1 MGECLTAR
9 LHHRDWR
16 PSVAARSPQTS
27 DLYINAAGSVQPLGG
42 PVWPATGRKMKT
54 DTFDKLRLIDR
65 IDGAHISSGAA
76 ALLAYVQRVQRA
88 GRWHIATA
96 DALAAALKVS
106 RRSVV
111 RYLKEL
117 RELGLLAVWKR
128 KAVRDG
134 ARVNLASGYRI
145 VADALREAASDGFE
159 RRKAV
164 IKAKLAALCGR
175 SVKRSCAN
183 LAQQTRQE
191 DKQMLWNMLGQAVE
205 GRPGWETLVA
215 ALIRAGEGQTE
226 ADFRGFGR
234 A

>member
-1 MGECLTAR
+1 M
-9 LHHRDWR
+9 
-16 PSVAARSPQTS
+16 SKS
-27 DLYINAAGSVQPLGG
+27 
-42 PVWPATGRKMKT
+42 
-54 DTFDKLRLIDR
+54 DTFDKLRLVDR

-76 ALLAYVQRVQRA
+76 HLLGYVQRVQRA

-106 RRSVV
+106 RRSIV
-111 RYLKEL
+111 RYLGEL
-117 RELGLLAVWKR
+117 RDLGLLAIWKR

-145 VADALREAASDGFE
+145 VVDALREAASDGFE

-175 SVKRSCAN
+175 SVKRSCAK

-205 GRPGWETLVA
+205 GGPGWETLVA